1 MGNVGMYAS
10 GIPLG
15 YMVDRKPKY
24 GVMLGA
30 FALGAGY
37 FPIKKGEDYRSRET
51 VTKY

>member
-1 MGNVGMYAS
+1 MANIGMYAS

-37 FPIKKGEDYRSRET
+37 FPIKRGT
-51 VTKY
+51 VLATWRMTVC

>member
-15 YMVDRKPKY
+15 YMVDRKPRY

-37 FPIKKGEDYRSRET
+37 FPIMKGEHPQSMCI
-51 VTKY
+51 